1 MIFTKKPDISGMAPA
16 AAVQALQRHIVYMQE
31 RLEVV
36 DAEYRKKLADV
47 QNQQLDIYHF
57 EENLSLKEACLR
69 LGFLTEEAFDHVFHP
84 EEMA

>member
-36 DAEYRKKLADV
+36 DAEYRKKLAALESRV
-47 QNQQLDIYHF
+47 KAL
-57 EENLSLKEACLR
+57 
-69 LGFLTEEAFDHVFHP
+69 EEA
-84 EEMA
+84 E